1 VAALAT
7 LLYRRRIAS
16 LQLAKAAQEAF
27 SRKLIESQEAER
39 KRLAGEL
46 HDTLGQSLSIIVNQA
61 DLLLSK
67 PQDQER
73 TTARVGEIAV
83 TASEAIREVRELAY
97 QLRPVEL
104 DRLGLT
110 KALRAMAQKVAK
122 STAIPIDAEVE
133 EIDDLFSGESEI
145 NLYRIVQESLSNIVK
160 HSAATQAEVI
170 IKRVSNSVSVTVND
184 NGKGFDAAGSQN
196 DSGFGLRGILER
208 TRILGGRHTLESS
221 PGLGTRLNIYIDVKG
236 T

>member
-1 VAALAT
+1 MDFSPLRGTKRHGHFWGGGDRTIAQGHCLNTT
-7 LLYRRRIAS
+7 LEWVSASARLGKTIARM
-16 LQLAKAAQEAF
+16 K
-27 SRKLIESQEAER
+27 
-39 KRLAGEL
+39 G
-46 HDTLGQSLSIIVNQA
+46 
-61 DLLLSK
+61 
-67 PQDQER
+67 
-73 TTARVGEIAV
+73 
-83 TASEAIREVRELAY
+83 EVR
-97 QLRPVEL
+97 QRIRVE
-104 DRLGLT
+104 
-110 KALRAMAQKVAK
+110 KVAN
-122 STAIPIDAEVE
+122 STGIPIDAEVE
-133 EIDDLFSGESEI
+133 DIDDLFSGESEI

-221 PGLGTRLNIYIDVKG
+221 PGLGTRLNVYIDVKG